1 MAVATLAAEQRSE
14 AESTGATSHELDW
27 HRIDW
32 YQVQRNVR
40 RLQARIVK
48 AQQEGKY
55 GKVKALQHLLTHSFS
70 GKALAVRRV
79 TENQGKRTPGIDG
92 VTWDTPGKKA
102 LAIPALRQRG
112 YRPHAL
118 RRTYIPKANGKM
130 RPLGIPT
137 MHDRAMQAL
146 YLLAVQPIAETTAD
160 ATSYGFRP
168 ERCTADA
175 LVYLHTVLSNAQ
187 GAPEWVLEGDIAS
200 CFDRISHEWLL
211 AHVPMNKRILRQ
223 WLKAGYMEKNAFYQT
238 EDGTPQGGIISPVLA
253 NLALDGLARLLQTHF
268 PPIRGKNKM
277 VHLARYADDFVITG
291 VSQAVLEQEVKP
303 LVEGFLSERGLEL
316 SPTKTL
322 ITKVA
327 DGFDF
332 LGQTVRKYP
341 NGHVLTTPS
350 RKSVQTFLAKVRRII
365 KTNLALDAG
374 NLVLLLNPVI
384 DGWAQYHAFGAS
396 SQAFNFTNYAIFR
409 SLWAWIRRRHPRKNA
424 RWRKAKYFPAH
435 GTDQW
440 RFSGEVEDE
449 QGQPYRVYLH
459 RATDT
464 RIRRHVPIRKEAN
477 PFDPA
482 WEPYFEKRLDVK
494 TERSLMGKRR
504 LIALWVEQGGRCA
517 HCGQK
522 ITKLTG
528 WHSHHLVW
536 RSRGG
541 SDAAAN
547 RVLVHPTCHNQIHH
561 QGLSVVKP
569 PRFGEVRKA

>member
-322 ITKVA
+322 ITKSQTGSISSDKPCGSIRMDTSSRLHPGRAYKPSWRKSDGLSKPIWRWMPATWSCCSIRSLTDGHSIMPSGQALRHSTSPITRYSAVCGPGYA
-327 DGFDF
+327 DAIRARMHAGAKRNISRPMELTSGASAGKWKTNRDNP
-332 LGQTVRKYP
+332 TVSTCTAPPTHASDGMCPSARKP
-341 NGHVLTTPS
+341 TRLIPPGNRTLRSVLT
-350 RKSVQTFLAKVRRII
+350 
-365 KTNLALDAG
+365 
-374 NLVLLLNPVI
+374 
-384 DGWAQYHAFGAS
+384 
-396 SQAFNFTNYAIFR
+396 
-409 SLWAWIRRRHPRKNA
+409 
-424 RWRKAKYFPAH
+424 
-435 GTDQW
+435 
-440 RFSGEVEDE
+440 
-449 QGQPYRVYLH
+449 
-459 RATDT
+459 
-464 RIRRHVPIRKEAN
+464 
-477 PFDPA
+477 
-482 WEPYFEKRLDVK
+482 
-494 TERSLMGKRR
+494 
-504 LIALWVEQGGRCA
+504 
-517 HCGQK
+517 
-522 ITKLTG
+522 
-528 WHSHHLVW
+528 
-536 RSRGG
+536 
-541 SDAAAN
+541 
-547 RVLVHPTCHNQIHH
+547 
-561 QGLSVVKP
+561 
-569 PRFGEVRKA
+569 